1 MKISQISSIHVILFF
16 YRYFWKLVVD
26 RTSNQGIIFIG
37 FNQCADVGFDISMI
51 ENFCGNK
58 MITRGNRLFSGRL
71 DASKFLGNG
80 SNGYIYACLPQNLF
94 DGEGHPRIRNIPME
108 RHFSRIYIRD
118 INDFLIKL
126 VLN

>member
-1 MKISQISSIHVILFF
+1 
-16 YRYFWKLVVD
+16 
-26 RTSNQGIIFIG
+26 
-37 FNQCADVGFDISMI
+37 
-51 ENFCGNK
+51 

-108 RHFSRIYIRD
+108 RHFSRIFIRD
-118 INDFLIKL
+118 INDSWLEISQENCQCDCNGDKT
-126 VLN
+126 NICQ